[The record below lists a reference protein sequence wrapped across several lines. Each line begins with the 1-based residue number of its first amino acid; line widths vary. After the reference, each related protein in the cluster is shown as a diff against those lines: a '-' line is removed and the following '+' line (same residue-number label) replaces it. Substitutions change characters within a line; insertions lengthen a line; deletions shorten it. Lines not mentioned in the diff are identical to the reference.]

1 MKQEDWFEKQMEIR
15 NCISDLCDMIDD
27 INNIDEKIEVLN
39 YVRGMLHNISPLKHN
54 PVDFVY
60 WEKLENIHAND
71 YNPNHVAK
79 REMDLLYQSVKCDG
93 FTMPIVTYPETETQ
107 KEIVDGFHRYT
118 TSLRYKNI
126 NERDYGRLPLTTINK
141 NKSDRMAST
150 IRHNRA
156 RGKHEVELQAS
167 LVGMLKSGW
176 DELKIMKELGMTL
189 EEVQRLIGIKGIASE
204 IKGVPYSIERQIQE
218 VGEDVTEEI

>member
-1 MKQEDWFEKQMEIR
+1 MSDFEKQMNIR
-15 NCISDLCDMIDD
+15 NTISDLCQMIDD
-27 INNIDEKIEVLN
+27 IKDVDEKIDTLN
-39 YVRGMLHNISPLKHN
+39 YIRQMLHEVSPMKHN

-60 WEKLENIHAND
+60 WEKLDNIHAND

-93 FTMPIVTYPETETQ
+93 FTMPVVTFPEEEGK

-126 NERDYGRLPLTTINK
+126 NERDHGRLPLTMINK
-141 NKSDRMAST
+141 DKSDRMAST

-167 LVGMLKSGW
+167 LVGMLKAGW

-218 VGEDVTEEI
+218 AGEDVKEEI